1 VSELKDMLE
10 RQYGFATT
18 VVDDDLQRDN
28 LAEWVSNHVNA
39 AIEELIELKREVP
52 WKWWKST
59 EERAQQ
65 EVNEEAMLKEFTDV
79 MCFML
84 NIANLMGWNAGDL
97 NVSHAAVVAQNHH
110 RFAARAKEKEAANDK
125 Q

>member
-1 VSELKDMLE
+1 MSELKEMLE
-10 RQYGFATT
+10 RQYGFSVTI
-18 VVDDDLQRDN
+18 VDEALQRDN

-52 WKWWKST
+52 WKWWKSV

-65 EVNEEAMLKEFTDV
+65 EVDEEAMLKEWTDV

-84 NIANLMGWNAGDL
+84 NIANLMGWSAGDL
-97 NVSHAAVVAQNHH
+97 NVSHAAVTAQNHH
-110 RFAARAKEKEAANDK
+110 RFAARAREKEAKRNL
-125 Q
+125 